1 VSDVFN
7 ADNDEPFLT
16 RAKVENFKDP
26 KYKKYSQRLAQLRG
40 IKKYVYRM
48 DVLERKLTYDEVTE
62 IFVRVNSL
70 GAKLRSSDLA
80 LAQMTAKWRG
90 SLATFQEFQTKCAAL
105 GFDLELGLH
114 LKNMVAFATGQ
125 SRFLTVGRLSLDTL
139 QEGWKQACA
148 GMEFAINFVKSNAGI
163 TSPVLLSSPFILIA
177 LGYYGHQRNYKIPP
191 EEGKLLRYWLLVAN
205 AKGRF
210 SRGSSET
217 ILDQDLA
224 IARDGG
230 SVNDL
235 IERLRQQAGRLDVT
249 PEELEGR
256 NVRSALFKTMFL
268 AFREAGAKDWT
279 SNLAIAVDHSG
290 AQHKIQFHHIFPKDS
305 LKGTYSQREVDD
317 IANLAFISGDTN
329 RRISKTQ
336 FRDYLPEFVERIGAD
351 QFATQCI
358 PLDEPLREID
368 VYKSFL
374 AARRGEIAKRL
385 NEYLGNPPVAGAS

>member
-1 VSDVFN
+1 
-7 ADNDEPFLT
+7 
-16 RAKVENFKDP
+16 
-26 KYKKYSQRLAQLRG
+26 
-40 IKKYVYRM
+40 
-48 DVLERKLTYDEVTE
+48 
-62 IFVRVNSL
+62 
-70 GAKLRSSDLA
+70 
-80 LAQMTAKWRG
+80 
-90 SLATFQEFQTKCAAL
+90 
-105 GFDLELGLH
+105 
-114 LKNMVAFATGQ
+114 
-125 SRFLTVGRLSLDTL
+125 
-139 QEGWKQACA
+139 
-148 GMEFAINFVKSNAGI
+148 
-163 TSPVLLSSPFILIA
+163 
-177 LGYYGHQRNYKIPP
+177 
-191 EEGKLLRYWLLVAN
+191 
-205 AKGRF
+205 
-210 SRGSSET
+210 
-217 ILDQDLA
+217 
-224 IARDGG
+224 
-230 SVNDL
+230 
-235 IERLRQQAGRLDVT
+235 
-249 PEELEGR
+249 
-256 NVRSALFKTMFL
+256 MFL